1 MKTTRLASILLLALA
16 AVSAA
21 RVAAQQPT
29 DTAPSAVTDPFAQEL
44 ERCKQLN
51 ERAAAD
57 AQCQAAYKQNR
68 QLFFQHGGTYQ
79 PAPVDMFPK
88 GGTEPWTTDKKP
100 DPAPMEK

>member
-1 MKTTRLASILLLALA
+1 MKTVRVASILLLALA

-29 DTAPSAVTDPFAQEL
+29 ETAPSAAADPLAQEL

-51 ERAAAD
+51 EKAAAD
-57 AQCQAAYKQNR
+57 EQCQAAYKQNR

-88 GGTEPWTTDKKP
+88 ATTEPWTTDKKT
-100 DPAPMEK
+100 DPAPAEK